1 MGNNSI
7 NIDLPT
13 LFTAVSQR
21 LNAERGVLNAADP
34 YNGNHGD
41 HMIEIFEAGAE
52 AQNQLDA
59 GDLPAGMRAAA
70 RKLLTL
76 PENGS
81 AQVYSRGLDSFGDA
95 FEKAGVSLEE
105 LAAFVRQTLE
115 KPSMPVQPAATEEE
129 PGNSKSQVLKALV
142 NGLSG
147 WKQREKSAGEG
158 VDAAAG
164 RTGRANMSTLFDLGI
179 AYMQARQRSSSQ
191 VEAIADAA
199 VSSSPLSEV
208 PYRAQS
214 GRLAIQAFLEGM
226 LRQ

>member
-1 MGNNSI
+1 MENSSI

-13 LFTAVSQR
+13 LFAAVSQR

-52 AQNQLDA
+52 AQNHLDP
-59 GDLPAGMRAAA
+59 GNLPAGMRAAA

-76 PENGS
+76 RDNGS
-81 AQVYSRGLDSFGDA
+81 AQVCSRGLDSLGDS
-95 FEKAGVSLEE
+95 FEKAGVSLED

-115 KPSMPVQPAATEEE
+115 KPAETVRPGAPGEA
-129 PGNSKSQVLKALV
+129 PGNGKSQVLKALV

-158 VDAAAG
+158 VEAAAG
-164 RTGRANMSTLFDLGI
+164 GTERTNMSTLFDLGI
-179 AYMQARQRSSSQ
+179 AYMQAKQRSSSQ

-199 VSSSPLSEV
+199 VSSSPLNEV

-214 GRLAIQAFLEGM
+214 GKLAIQAFLEGM